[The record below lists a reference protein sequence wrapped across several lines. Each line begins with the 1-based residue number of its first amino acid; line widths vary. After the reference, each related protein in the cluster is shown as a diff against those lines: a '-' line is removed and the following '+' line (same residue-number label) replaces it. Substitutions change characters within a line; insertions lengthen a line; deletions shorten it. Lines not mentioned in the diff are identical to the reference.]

1 MKLYLN
7 NVTDMPKK
15 VCELDEQIIAMSGR
29 DRPKFID
36 PRTGVAGDLG
46 FDTWI
51 DHWYK
56 PTAGASIDVAGTLN
70 KDKYY
75 SLVAVPVD
83 RNLAYYGSFQT
94 GTPTMPSIP
103 SKPVEHVVVDETG
116 STASANGTTTL
127 TDITASWSVDE
138 WVGYTVYNTTAATS
152 GTVVSNT
159 TTILTLDTDLGTTS
173 GDSYEI
179 IHSTYGLRFTIKAH
193 PQNMTHECGT
203 STTET
208 SGTITDASKEWI
220 VDEWIGYECI
230 DVVTGLSGTIT
241 DSSAT
246 TLTVSGLS
254 IPVGNGFQIVSS
266 KATHRLVYACEMT
279 NEDDLSASTFIYH
292 GSVDGN
298 DEATFDL
305 LAYATSGES
314 VPYSYIPPENLSYC
328 ISEDNKIFATG
339 GVSESRG
346 KCHAEITEE
355 TVQATASADS
365 AITVSLVTE
374 DYQSSGTGRIMRF
387 MIGSALTPPTNM
399 FIGSYVTITSS
410 SDSGNDIEDARILR
424 KADDNTW
431 FEIESNTG
439 VAATDTGMLA
449 TIFPNAIIG
458 NESGDDQTYFRQGM
472 LYATIRIGSDAAHTI
487 GWVDNYS
494 QTMTLSEKY
503 NGVEDVD
510 ATFSI
515 DSSYAVYWS
524 DYGNPHVW
532 RTENSVQIADEPVAL
547 EIVGGLLLV
556 FCKRSIWKIPM
567 ANLYQT
573 PSRISSS
580 VKFSAPFSLVRT
592 PQGIMFHDGTGFSI
606 TDGQSVVSVTQY
618 RATDYM
624 SGMNPAMYSN
634 IRGVYDSVNKRVE
647 YVFAYGM
654 DITNNNGMYIT
665 TDSLNVYPFI
675 RLDCNAVWEGEDDTG
690 RPVVMHGTSGRHV
703 ASGGGTVYSHPEDQP
718 LDGAT
723 SPSAVVTSVGSGYLV
738 VQATEALTAVEGSI
752 ALHHP
757 DGAGYIIPFI
767 VESITDNGSFSYDI
781 GFSDDWYHI
790 GFEEGAT
797 ILFGMIP
804 FDYGTKWMDFASPQY
819 QHKVRQVQMDIEG
832 FTGVI
837 NIDHY
842 GDLSDVPIHRSSYEV
857 DATTTKLIV
866 PLKKGSYY
874 TYGFRIRGYSSTTGR
889 IMSIEVL
896 FDTEI

>member
-1 MKLYLN
+1 MKLFLN

-15 VCELDEQIIAMSGR
+15 VCELDEQIIAMSGH

-36 PRTGVAGDLG
+36 PRTGAAGDLG

-56 PTAGASIDVAGTLN
+56 PVADSSISVVGTLN
-70 KDKYY
+70 ASKYY
-75 SLVAVPVD
+75 AIVVVPVD
-83 RNLAYYGSFQT
+83 GKNAYYGSFQT

-103 SKPVEHVVVDETG
+103 SRQ
-116 STASANGTTTL
+116 SAG
-127 TDITASWSVDE
+127 
-138 WVGYTVYNTTAATS
+138 G
-152 GTVVSNT
+152 
-159 TTILTLDTDLGTTS
+159 
-173 GDSYEI
+173 
-179 IHSTYGLRFTIKAH
+179 GLRFAIGAH
-193 PQNMTHECGT
+193 PQKMTYECGI
-203 STTET
+203 STIET
-208 SGTITDASKEWI
+208 SGTIIDASKEWG
-220 VDEWIGYECI
+220 VGEWIGCECI

-241 DSSAT
+241 DNSAT

-266 KATHRLVYACEMT
+266 KATRRLIYACEMT
-279 NEDDLSASTFIYH
+279 NEYDLSASTFIYH

-298 DEATFDL
+298 DETTFDL
-305 LAYATSGES
+305 LAYASSGES

-328 ISEDNKIFATG
+328 ISEDNKVFATG

-431 FEIESNTG
+431 FEIENNTG

-458 NESGDDQTYFRQGM
+458 NESGDDQTYFRHGM

-532 RTENSVQIADEPVAL
+532 RTENSVQIADAPVAL
-547 EIVGGLLLV
+547 EVVGGLLLV

-573 PSRISSS
+573 PSRISGS
-580 VKFSAPFSLVRT
+580 VKFNAPFSLVRT
-592 PQGIMFHDGTGFSI
+592 PQGVMFHDGSGFSI
-606 TDGQSVVSVTQY
+606 TDGQSVASITQY
-618 RATDYM
+618 KATEYM
-624 SGMNPAMYSN
+624 AGLNPTMYHN
-634 IRGVYDSVNKRVE
+634 IRGVYDSVNKRIE
-647 YVFAYGM
+647 YVFAYGSSV
-654 DITNNNGMYIT
+654 TNNNGMYIT
-665 TDSLNVYPFI
+665 MDSFGIYPFI
-675 RLDCNAVWEGEDDTG
+675 RLDCNALWEGEDDTG
-690 RPVVMHGTSGRHV
+690 RPVIMHGTSGRHV

-723 SPSAVVTSVGSGYLV
+723 SPSAVVTSIGPGYLV
-738 VQATEALTAVEGSI
+738 VQATEAVTATEGYV
-752 ALHHP
+752 ALHVP
-757 DGAGYIIPFI
+757 SGAGYVIPFI
-767 VESITDNGSFSYDI
+767 VGGITDNGSFSYDI

-790 GFEEGAT
+790 GFKEGAT

-804 FDYGTKWMDFASPQY
+804 FDYGIKWMDFSSPQY
-819 QHKVRQVQMDIEG
+819 QHKVRQVQMDIKG

-837 NIDHY
+837 TIDHF
-842 GDLSDVPIHRSSYEV
+842 GDLSDVPIHTSSYV
-857 DATTTKLIV
+857 VSQTTTKLIV

-874 TYGFRIRGYSSTTGR
+874 TYGFRIRGYSSTTGS